1 MVGIGALP
9 GALAAVVAALVAH
22 PMHAGVQKSGC
33 GALGN
38 LALNAANE
46 EAVAAFL
53 DRRLGF
59 NGIGAVVEETLQRTP
74 SSRCTDVDAVMDVDA
89 RARVL
94 ARSLIREW
102 AC

>member
-1 MVGIGALP
+1 MEEGGA
-9 GALAAVVAALVAH
+9 ATAV
-22 PMHAGVQKSGC
+22 
-33 GALGN
+33 
-38 LALNAANE
+38 LNAANE

-74 SSRCTDVDAVMDVDA
+74 SSRCADVDAVMDVDA
-89 RARVL
+89 RARDL